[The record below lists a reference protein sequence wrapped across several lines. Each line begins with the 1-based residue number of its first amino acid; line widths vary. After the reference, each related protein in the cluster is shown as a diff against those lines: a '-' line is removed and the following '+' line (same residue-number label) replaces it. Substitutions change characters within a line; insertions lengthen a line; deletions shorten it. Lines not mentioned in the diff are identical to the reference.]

1 MCEPSAAVYGPDHAL
16 HVASGVRVLPV
27 RVCSAID
34 VPGGVVACQRIVPH
48 VATVVVSRTS
58 ET

>member
-1 MCEPSAAVYGPDHAL
+1 MRAPSAVVYGPDHAL

-27 RVCSAID
+27 RVCSAIV
-34 VPGGVVACQRIVPH
+34 VPDGVVACQRIVPH